1 MEYSEEPRK
10 YLIEFLVNQW
20 LKVRVFEAP
29 ASDPVEK
36 EKCER
41 DVLKVN
47 GDVLLA
53 QNAIWVEL
61 LRVTDICSEMMEF
74 EVDNNETNDF
84 ALDY

>member
-1 MEYSEEPRK
+1 M
-10 YLIEFLVNQW
+10 EFLVNLW
-20 LKVRVFEAP
+20 LKVRVPEAP

-41 DVLKVN
+41 DALMLKVN
-47 GDVLLA
+47 GDVILA
-53 QNAIWVEL
+53 RNAVWVEL
-61 LRVTDICSEMMEF
+61 LQDTDICSRMMEF